1 MFLINI
7 VPDFSTP
14 RSLTDIHHWPSLSHI
29 DYIKMSQSF
38 VPQMKIPKKKASGSW
53 HPQVHEVEWVETVG
67 RRGNKIMVE
76 RDVPPPSSS
85 PQPSTPQKTPHSVR
99 STASP
104 LKRAWVASPEPMD
117 MDQLEHSPPPTMV
130 HPHLHFY
137 KSFPSKFN
145 GWLKFRPGV

>member
-7 VPDFSTP
+7 VPDLSTP
-14 RSLTDIHHWPSLSHI
+14 CGLTDIHHWPSSSHI
-29 DYIKMSQSF
+29 DYIKMSQSS
-38 VPQMKIPKKKASGSW
+38 VPQMKIPKKKASGSQC
-53 HPQVHEVEWVETVG
+53 PQVHEVEWEETVG
-67 RRGNKIMVE
+67 RRGNEIMVE

-85 PQPSTPQKTPHSVR
+85 LQPSIPRKTPRSGK

-104 LKRAWVASPEPMD
+104 SKRARVASPEPMD

-145 GWLKFRPGV
+145 GWLKFWPGV